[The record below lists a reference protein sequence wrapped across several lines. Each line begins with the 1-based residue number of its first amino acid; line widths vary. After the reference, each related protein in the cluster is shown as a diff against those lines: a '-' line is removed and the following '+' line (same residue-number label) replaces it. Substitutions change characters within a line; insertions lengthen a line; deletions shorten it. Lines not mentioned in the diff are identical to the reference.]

1 MNAHHL
7 CSVSLFTSFKVEA
20 HLLSHNSGN
29 KGANSYLIW
38 VGLIL
43 DFLFLNSFSFNL
55 FLVFG
60 RGFKNQTQGNYEK
73 DISNQLSIIFFLSN
87 TSPFKNYK
95 TIKCKFIK
103 MKYFTILIKIK

>member
-1 MNAHHL
+1 M
-7 CSVSLFTSFKVEA
+7 
-20 HLLSHNSGN
+20 LSHNSGN

-73 DISNQLSIIFFLSN
+73 VICNNQSLIANKINLVIISFFLSN
-87 TSPFKNYK
+87 TLPFKNYK
-95 TIKCKFIK
+95 TIQCKFIK
-103 MKYFTILIKIK
+103 MKYFIIFIKIK